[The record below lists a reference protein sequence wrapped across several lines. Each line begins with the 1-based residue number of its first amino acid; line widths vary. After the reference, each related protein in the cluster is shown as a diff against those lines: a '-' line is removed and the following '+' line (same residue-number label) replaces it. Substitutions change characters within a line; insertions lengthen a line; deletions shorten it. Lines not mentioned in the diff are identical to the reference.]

1 MTLYSLKNEKYGI
14 VYQCFN
20 YKEVKA
26 AKIMY
31 ESEYGPLKIHRVK
44 YS

>member
-20 YKEVKA
+20 YKEAKV

-31 ESEYGPLKIHRVK
+31 ESKYGPLKIHRVK